1 MLKSIRLC
9 GVASFTHSKPVEIED
24 LSQFN
29 YFFGENG
36 SGKTTIGRV
45 IADAGSPPTGCVLRW
60 EGGEQSEVLVYNKD
74 FVERNFVPYDEG
86 AEGSGEIKG
95 IFTLGEEEKGI
106 REAIDKAK
114 REVDNLKEEV
124 QQLRGTL
131 GGPGEGKVGELG
143 ALEKSFTDT
152 CWNKTKER
160 RQGNFRQVLEGQ
172 GLGSKG
178 TFRENVLKQS
188 VANKAEVLE
197 LADLEAKAEQI
208 SDNPTR
214 KDLVEVLPSIPV
226 EALSAHESNPVMKKR
241 VVGKEDVDIAKMIE
255 KLGNSDWVRQ
265 GRQYFHDDTCP
276 FCQQSTAEAFA
287 EQLNEYFDEESEG
300 DIRRIDQL
308 KQDYSQAANAVLARL
323 GTLVESPP
331 DFLDSASFQGL
342 RDAFAR
348 VIEKNTAAIDQKKR
362 EPSREMELS
371 SSADALSAI
380 KTSLAE
386 VNKQIGEHN
395 DMVENIGSQRSD
407 LREKVWQYIVGRDL
421 RSEIEQYAE
430 RKGNLEKAIGNLNEK
445 ISERERQIQDKKEDI
460 KELSRKTTSVMPTI
474 EAINSLLKG
483 FNFEGFRLV
492 ATQDEKNYK
501 LVRADGADVKDDLS
515 EGEKTLVTFLYFYHL
530 LRGAHTEGGLGAG
543 TRVVVFDDP
552 VSSLDSNSLFIVST
566 LIKQLCSEV
575 EKASS
580 IKQVIV
586 LTHNA
591 YFYKQV
597 LYPSPL
603 GVLQDK
609 AQKRFFVVRKM
620 GMESHVEPWKE
631 SPIQSHYEL
640 LWADLKWK
648 QKASSDSGVGP
659 ISIQNTMRRILE
671 YYFNIFGYGSHKRFV
686 EGFAGQEQLIA
697 RALLAWIDDGS
708 HSAQD
713 DLLAS
718 PAQPDIEGHF
728 KVFKKIFDKAGYVA
742 HHDHMMGLGADTE

>member
-9 GVASFTHSKPVEIED
+9 GVASFAHSKPVEIED

-45 IADAGSPPTGCVLRW
+45 IAAVDAHPGCCLRW
-60 EGGEQSEVLVYNKD
+60 EGEEQSEVLVYNKD
-74 FVERNFVPYDEG
+74 FVEKNFVPYDEG
-86 AEGSGEIKG
+86 AEGSGEIRG

-106 REAIDKAK
+106 REAIDSAK
-114 REVDNLKEEV
+114 REIDGLEKEI
-124 QQLRGTL
+124 QKDKKTL
-131 GGPGEGKVGELG
+131 GNAEEGKIGELET
-143 ALEKSFTDT
+143 LEQDFTKI
-152 CWNKTKER
+152 CWERTKEL
-160 RQGNFRQVLEGQ
+160 RQGKLRQIFGGQ
-172 GLGSKG
+172 GLNSQKK
-178 TFRENVLKQS
+178 FREHVLRQS
-188 VANKAEVLE
+188 GANKAELLE
-197 LADLEAKAEQI
+197 LAGLEAKVEQI

-214 KDLVEVLPSIPV
+214 KDSVEALSSASV
-226 EALSAHESNPVMKKR
+226 EALSAHENNPVMKKR

-255 KLGNSDWVRQ
+255 KLGNSDWIRQ
-265 GRQYFHDDTCP
+265 GRQYFHNDTCP

-287 EQLNEYFDEESEG
+287 EQLNEYFDEESER
-300 DIRRIDQL
+300 DMRLIDQL
-308 KQDYSQAANAVLARL
+308 EQDYSQAANAILARL
-323 GTLVESPP
+323 GALVESPP
-331 DFLDSASFQGL
+331 DFLDSASFRGL

-348 VIEKNTAAIDQKKR
+348 VIEKNTEAIDKKKR
-362 EPSREMELS
+362 EPSREIELS
-371 SSADALSAI
+371 PSADELSKIQA
-380 KTSLAE
+380 SLAAA
-386 VNKQIGEHN
+386 NKRIGDHN
-395 DMVENIGSQRSD
+395 DMVDNLDARLSS
-407 LREKVWQYIVGRDL
+407 LRDEVWQYIVGRDL
-421 RSEIEQYAE
+421 RNEIEQYA
-430 RKGNLEKAIGNLNEK
+430 KGKENLEKAIGNLKGK
-445 ISERERQIQDKKEDI
+445 ISERERQIQDKKEEI
-460 KELSRKTTSVMPTI
+460 KGLNRRITSVMPTI
-474 EAINSLLKG
+474 EEINGWLKG

-492 ATQDEKNYK
+492 ATQDEKNYR
-501 LVRADGADVKDDLS
+501 LVRANGADVKDDLS

-530 LRGAHTEGGLGAG
+530 LKGAHTEGGLGAG
-543 TRVVVFDDP
+543 ARVVVFDDP

-566 LIKQLCSEV
+566 LIKELCSEV
-575 EKASS
+575 KEGSG

-648 QKASSDSGVGP
+648 QEASSDSKVRAV
-659 ISIQNTMRRILE
+659 SIQNTMRRILE

-686 EGFAGQEQLIA
+686 GKFSGQEQLIA
-697 RALLAWIDDGS
+697 RVLLAWIDDGS

-713 DLLAS
+713 TLLVS
-718 PAQPDIEGHF
+718 PAQPDIEGYF
-728 KVFKKIFDKAGYVA
+728 KVFRKIFDKAGYAA
-742 HHDHMMGLGADTE
+742 HHDKMMGFGADTE